1 MSDQLLDG
9 GASQYAERFSRY
21 NLIAVV
27 DNLDNARGLLNK
39 LQRQG
44 LDASQTSLLGP
55 AAERAEDT
63 LDPNPKDAG
72 VIGDVT
78 KATAVGSAAGGA
90 AGGLAGFLAGLAAF
104 AIPGVGPVIGTGL
117 WISTV
122 GGAVIGS
129 GVGGMVG
136 GVAAINAGEAWEL
149 TYQLQEG
156 RALVGVHSD
165 DRDAIERAGK
175 VMTGKEVISV
185 GEFDENGKR
194 RGN

>member
-1 MSDQLLDG
+1 MPDEMLDRS
-9 GASQYAERFSRY
+9 AERYAERFARY

-27 DNLDNARGLLNK
+27 DNLDSARELLNH

-44 LDASQTSLLGP
+44 IEASKTSLLGP
-55 AAERAEDT
+55 SAERAEQT
-63 LDPNPKDAG
+63 LDENPKDAG

-136 GVAAINAGEAWEL
+136 GVSAINAGEAWEL

-156 RALVGVHSD
+156 RALVGVHCD
-165 DRDAIERAGK
+165 DREDIERARK
-175 VMTGKEVISV
+175 AMTGPEVISV
-185 GEFDENGKR
+185 AEFDENGKR
-194 RGN
+194 T

>member
-9 GASQYAERFSRY
+9 SASQYAERFSRY

-27 DNLDNARGLLNK
+27 DNLENARELLNK

-44 LDASQTSLLGP
+44 IEASQTSLLGP
-55 AAERAEDT
+55 AAEQAEHR
-63 LDPNPKDAG
+63 LDPNRKDAG

-104 AIPGVGPVIGTGL
+104 AIPGVGPAIGTGL

-129 GVGGMVG
+129 GV
-136 GVAAINAGEAWEL
+136 
-149 TYQLQEG
+149 
-156 RALVGVHSD
+156 
-165 DRDAIERAGK
+165 
-175 VMTGKEVISV
+175 
-185 GEFDENGKR
+185 
-194 RGN
+194 